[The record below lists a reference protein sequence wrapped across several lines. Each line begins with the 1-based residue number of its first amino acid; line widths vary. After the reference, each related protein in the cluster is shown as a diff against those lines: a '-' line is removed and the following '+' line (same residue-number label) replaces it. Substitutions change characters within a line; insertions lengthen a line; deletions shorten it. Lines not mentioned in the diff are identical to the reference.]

1 MLAEWHTL
9 LGQLRTALSAMGVLL
24 HELDESS
31 ASTSSEATPGPFAEA
46 VYWHER
52 AASAVIARQEELDRL
67 AGWTGLIGNA
77 SIPAAPNALT
87 LAGLAQWGAEALRI
101 LGDHRDHLEL
111 RDAIERA
118 CDVADDL
125 TERAERLA
133 ALADDLVEETEFE
146 FLFNRER
153 QLFSI
158 GFNVAE
164 GRLDPSHYDTL
175 ASEARLASFVGIATG
190 RIPHE
195 HWFKL
200 GRSLTPTG
208 TSRALLSWSASM
220 FEYLMPL
227 LIMRAY
233 PNTLLDETYEAV
245 VSRQMQ
251 YGAQRGVPWGISES
265 AYNAAGPRRQLSV
278 PRIRRT
284 RTRTQTR
291 PRRRS
296 RDRTL
301 CQPCSRRWSRQAAP
315 SPTSKA
321 LRRGR
326 PGRTLGYYE
335 AIDYTEERLP
345 KDHRGGV
352 VLPTYMAHHQGM
364 SLVALD
370 KVLNDR
376 RCSGGFTPTRGFRR
390 PNCFS
395 RNASRTSCR

>member
-1 MLAEWHTL
+1 MNRA
-9 LGQLRTALSAMGVLL
+9 LRLPARRRLVA
-24 HELDESS
+24 
-31 ASTSSEATPGPFAEA
+31 FAEA

-52 AASAVIARQEELDRL
+52 AASAVIARQEELDKL

-77 SIPAAPNALT
+77 SIPAAPNAPT

-133 ALADDLVEETEFE
+133 ALVDDLVEETEFE

-200 GRSLTPTG
+200 GQIAHANG
-208 TSRALLSWSASM
+208 
-220 FEYLMPL
+220 
-227 LIMRAY
+227 
-233 PNTLLDETYEAV
+233 D
-245 VSRQMQ
+245 
-251 YGAQRGVPWGISES
+251 
-265 AYNAAGPRRQLSV
+265 V
-278 PRIRRT
+278 PRPVVVERVDVRVLDARSSSCARIPIRSST
-284 RTRTQTR
+284 K
-291 PRRRS
+291 
-296 RDRTL
+296 
-301 CQPCSRRWSRQAAP
+301 
-315 SPTSKA
+315 PTKQSSTGK
-321 LRRGR
+321 
-326 PGRTLGYYE
+326 
-335 AIDYTEERLP
+335 
-345 KDHRGGV
+345 
-352 VLPTYMAHHQGM
+352 
-364 SLVALD
+364 
-370 KVLNDR
+370 
-376 RCSGGFTPTRGFRR
+376 
-390 PNCFS
+390 
-395 RNASRTSCR
+395 